1 MKLLRDQSAGLR
13 TRSPVAHRLWL
24 RPVLCTLTLLCKV
37 GLRRNRWFS
46 RGSLRRALHLGLLAT
61 LPERV
66 TDFLKI
72 LLVVFTGIAVL
83 PAPALAG
90 DVGRTARPVIEI
102 ANPGKCIAPVE
113 EMRRNHM
120 DMLKHQRDRTM
131 RQGIR
136 GEPASLNA
144 CIECHAGKKSGS
156 VLGASD
162 SGKGTNFCESCHSY
176 AAVKLDCFECHQPK
190 AGFKATGVKP

>member
-1 MKLLRDQSAGLR
+1 MKLLR
-13 TRSPVAHRLWL
+13 
-24 RPVLCTLTLLCKV
+24 
-37 GLRRNRWFS
+37 
-46 RGSLRRALHLGLLAT
+46 
-61 LPERV
+61 
-66 TDFLKI
+66 
-72 LLVVFTGIAVL
+72 LLVAAATAFLAVSL
-83 PAPALAG
+83 APALAG
-90 DVGRTARPVIEI
+90 DAGRTAKPSIEI

-120 DMLKHQRDRTM
+120 DMLTHQRDRTM

-176 AAVKLDCFECHQPK
+176 VAVKLDCFECHQPK
-190 AGFKATGVKP
+190 AGFKAAGVKP

>member
-1 MKLLRDQSAGLR
+1 MKLLRDQSAALR
-13 TRSPVAHRLWL
+13 TRSPVAY
-24 RPVLCTLTLLCKV
+24 PA
-37 GLRRNRWFS
+37 GMS

-90 DVGRTARPVIEI
+90 EGGRTAKPVIEI
-102 ANPGKCIAPVE
+102 ANPGKCIAPVG

-144 CIECHAGKKSGS
+144 CIECHASKKTGS
-156 VLGASD
+156 VLGSND
-162 SGKGTNFCESCHSY
+162 NFCQGCHSY
-176 AAVKLDCFECHQPK
+176 AAVKLDCFECHTGK
-190 AGFKATGVKP
+190 AGVVAQGAPQ